1 MERVPVAAGTVVLI
15 KVRMLPLAA
24 SPGKGQGIA
33 RTRRK
38 VLYHLHQRDKRVIC
52 AGQVIQSRVHTCFNS
67 TRWYHQ

>member
-33 RTRRK
+33 STRRE
-38 VLYHLHQRDKRVIC
+38 VLYHLHQRDKWVI
-52 AGQVIQSRVHTCFNS
+52 
-67 TRWYHQ
+67 